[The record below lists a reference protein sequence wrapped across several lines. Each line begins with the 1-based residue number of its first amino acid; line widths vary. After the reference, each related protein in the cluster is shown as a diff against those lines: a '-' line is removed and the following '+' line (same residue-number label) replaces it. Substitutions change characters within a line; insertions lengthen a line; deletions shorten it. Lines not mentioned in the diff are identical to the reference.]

1 LKLDVIS
8 RAHGDLQNLM
18 AVTDVG
24 TLFLDPS
31 LRIKR
36 FTKQVTDLF
45 SITPADEGRPITDFT
60 HQLEYDDLIKDARA
74 VLAELAPVR
83 REVRSR
89 NGRWYETRL
98 RPYRSADDK
107 VDGVVITLLDV
118 TERREVEQALRDSE
132 QRLRREKRLVELA
145 RDPIFIWD
153 FEDGILEW
161 NRGSEELYGYS
172 RDEALGKR
180 KDQLLATVVPDS
192 SFAALRAKLLEEGSW
207 RGELKHRTKDGR
219 ELTVETRI
227 QLQTVDGRRLVLEST
242 RDVTERK
249 LWEQRQ
255 RLLLGELSHRV
266 KNTLAVVQAIAH
278 RTLRD
283 SASTE
288 DFVERFDG
296 RLLALAGAHNLL
308 IKSDWQGADLSE
320 LARTQLEPYT
330 SANPDRLRLQGEP
343 VLLTADIATPFGL
356 VLHELATNAAKHGAL
371 SREQGTVNVS
381 WRISDRN
388 NQSVLTV
395 VWREKG
401 GPPVKQPTASGLGSK
416 LIDHAIPGAKI
427 SREFQTDGLVCAM
440 ELPLPAA
447 DGTIVGMG
455 PQS

>member
-1 LKLDVIS
+1 
-8 RAHGDLQNLM
+8 
-18 AVTDVG
+18 
-24 TLFLDPS
+24 
-31 LRIKR
+31 
-36 FTKQVTDLF
+36 
-45 SITPADEGRPITDFT
+45 
-60 HQLEYDDLIKDARA
+60 
-74 VLAELAPVR
+74 
-83 REVRSR
+83 
-89 NGRWYETRL
+89 
-98 RPYRSADDK
+98 
-107 VDGVVITLLDV
+107 
-118 TERREVEQALRDSE
+118 
-132 QRLRREKRLVELA
+132 
-145 RDPIFIWD
+145 
-153 FEDGILEW
+153 
-161 NRGSEELYGYS
+161 
-172 RDEALGKR
+172 
-180 KDQLLATVVPDS
+180 
-192 SFAALRAKLLEEGSW
+192 LRAKLLEEGSW

-401 GPPVKQPTASGLGSK
+401 GPPVTQPTPSGLGSK